1 MFGGVQVD
9 DKLYAYLKNL
19 VGPHRPLCLF
29 RDNEE
34 FAEVFPGSSFRFA
47 LPVGLFADLR
57 VRTRGVAFPAL
68 RDAARMRGINLGA
81 NTLPSL
87 YPNQR
92 IVVDEVL
99 AARDEL
105 LAAGRAV
112 YITLHLACGFGK
124 TLTACHLIAT
134 HARRAVICVPNRML
148 VPQWRAA
155 VAELRVPFAVSY
167 DGAAALLR
175 SGELDRAM
183 VAIVVSRH
191 FANDEFCRAVSRQF
205 DVLVLDESH
214 TYNLMNNTAV
224 ARYLVKYP
232 PPMCYFLT
240 ATPRRANR
248 IYCNR
253 VVNVSVVSRLSK
265 VVRVVDAFFEPYTT
279 TKIRAMARSLE
290 GPQNKYHVFTEKILA
305 EDVRRNALI
314 ADTVEAAFRA
324 GTSRRVLVLTKLRGH
339 MADLHAALAARL
351 GTDVVFLGDAKNKR
365 TPELTRALR
374 EKDRFVLVSTV
385 FFSGTGLDLPNLDSL
400 AVAAAVLNRMVMEQ
414 MIGRVCRESH
424 ADARTL
430 FVFPSSSVRAIAD
443 TVAAFAGRLVALA
456 TDALGFV
463 RERAVSA
470 GAPGAREERAL
481 YSALSGLD
489 LAAG

>member
-1 MFGGVQVD
+1 MFRGVQVD

-19 VGPHRPLCLF
+19 AGYNRPLCLF
-29 RDNEE
+29 RDNGE
-34 FAEVFPGSSFRFA
+34 FAEVFPGSAFRFV
-47 LPVGLFADLR
+47 LPVGLFSDLR
-57 VRTRGVAFPAL
+57 VRSRGVAFPRL
-68 RDAARMRGINLGA
+68 RDSARMRGVDVGE

-87 YPNQR
+87 YPNQK

-99 AARDEL
+99 AARDQL
-105 LAAGRAV
+105 LAAGRCV

-134 HARRAVICVPNRML
+134 HARRAVVCVPNRML
-148 VPQWRAA
+148 VPQWRSA
-155 VAELRVPFAVSY
+155 VAELRVPFVVSY
-167 DGAAALLR
+167 DGASALLR

-191 FANDEFCRAVSRQF
+191 FANDEFCRAVSRRF

-224 ARYLVKYP
+224 ARFLVKYP

-253 VVNVSVVSRLSK
+253 VVNVSVVSKLSK
-265 VVRVVDAFFEPYTT
+265 VVRVVDAFFEAYSTP
-279 TKIRAMARSLE
+279 KIRNMARSLE

-305 EDVRRNALI
+305 EDVHRNKLI
-314 ADTVEAAFRA
+314 VDTVAAAFA
-324 GTSRRVLVLTKLRGH
+324 DGTSRRVLVLTKLRNH
-339 MADLHAALAARL
+339 MVDLHAALADRL
-351 GTDVVFLGDAKNKR
+351 GADLVFLGDAKNRK
-365 TPELTRALR
+365 TPEITRALR

-385 FFSGTGLDLPNLDSL
+385 FFSGTGLDIPNLDAL

-424 ADARTL
+424 SDARTL
-430 FVFPSSSVRAIAD
+430 YVFPNSSVRAIRD
-443 TVAAFAGRLVALA
+443 TVAAFAQRLVALA
-456 TDALGFV
+456 TDGLGFV
-463 RERAVSA
+463 RERAAA
-470 GAPGAREERAL
+470 GAKNDEPAL
-481 YSALSGLD
+481 YSAINGQD